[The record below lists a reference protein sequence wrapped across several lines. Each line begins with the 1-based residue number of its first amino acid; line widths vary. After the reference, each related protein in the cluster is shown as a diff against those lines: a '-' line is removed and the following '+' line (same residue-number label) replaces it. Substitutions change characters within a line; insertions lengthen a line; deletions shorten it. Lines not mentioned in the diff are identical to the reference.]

1 MVAMEPVKVGT
12 VVEMRKP
19 HPCGAN
25 RWEVIRY
32 GADVKLK
39 CLGCGHVVMLER
51 PKFQKRLKK
60 VIESGRQDGA

>member
-1 MVAMEPVKVGT
+1 MIKLAPMDPVKVGT
-12 VVEMRKP
+12 IVEMRKS
-19 HPCGAN
+19 HPCGSN

-39 CLGCGHVVMLER
+39 CLGCDHVVMLER

-60 VIESGRQDGA
+60 VVENG

>member
-1 MVAMEPVKVGT
+1 MHPVKVGT
-12 VVEMRKP
+12 TVEMRKP
-19 HPCGAN
+19 HPCGTN

-51 PKFQKRLKK
+51 PKFQKRMKRI
-60 VIESGRQDGA
+60 IENGQQDGV